1 MVRDKALELIR
12 DKYGL
17 LAVYLFGSR
26 ANDGLCLLRGE
37 PVEPEGSDLDIGIV
51 FLQEEPDLLQLGSI
65 HVELSD
71 AFSPLTIDVVPLNK
85 VDPLFQFRAIDGH
98 RIDVA
103 DTHRA
108 DIFEL
113 GVMRRAAEL
122 LPIQRRLERDLFG
135 VVTS

>member
-1 MVRDKALELIR
+1 MARQKALERIR

-26 ANDGLCLLRGE
+26 ADDGLRLLRGE
-37 PVEPEGSDLDIGIV
+37 SVEPEGSDLDIGIV
-51 FLQEEPDLLQLGSI
+51 FLREEPGLLQLGSLQI
-65 HVELSD
+65 DLSD

-113 GVMRRAAEL
+113 EVMRRAAEL
-122 LPIQRRLERDLFG
+122 LPIQRHLERDLFG
-135 VVTS
+135 VATS